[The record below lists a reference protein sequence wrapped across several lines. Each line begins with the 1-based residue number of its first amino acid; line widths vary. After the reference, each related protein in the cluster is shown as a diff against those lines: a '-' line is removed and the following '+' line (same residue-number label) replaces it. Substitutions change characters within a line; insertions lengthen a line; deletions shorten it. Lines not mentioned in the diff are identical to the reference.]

1 MATTTTIITGKIGD
15 GLVSTL
21 NAVTDE
27 HVTSAFNTWVNTA
40 NTNMS
45 GQKPV
50 KLGTVTVKTTNN
62 ATTYTQGSDY
72 QFDYINN
79 RIMVLSTGTMLDAT
93 AYHVSYT
100 WSDGSLAVKVN
111 AYTNAAQVGG
121 KSYVVKIAKLSSHK
135 GVAVIV
141 TQN

>member
-21 NAVTDE
+21 TAVTDE
-27 HVTSAFNTWVNTA
+27 HVTSNFNVWVNTA
-40 NTNMS
+40 NTNIS

-50 KLGTVTVKTTNN
+50 QVGTVSVKTTDNV
-62 ATTYTQGSDY
+62 TTYTQGSDY
-72 QFDYINN
+72 QFDYVNG
-79 RIMVLSTGTMLDAT
+79 RIMVMSTGTMLNST

-100 WSDGSLAVKVN
+100 YSDGSLAVKVN